1 MKHEGLP
8 QFSAETKC
16 LTGGATQSALYANR
30 ALHPTQVMQKNALVD
45 AERLSERKKLQEM
58 SVLYGSAFA

>member
-45 AERLSERKKLQEM
+45 AERKKLQEM
-58 SVLYGSAFA
+58 SVLYGSAFV

>member
-8 QFSAETKC
+8 QFSADTKC
-16 LTGGATQSALYANR
+16 LTGGSTQSALYANR
-30 ALHPTQVMQKNALVD
+30 SLHPTQVMQKNALVD
-45 AERLSERKKLQEM
+45 AERKKLQEM